1 MEHYK
6 NNNYD
11 SFIPNTYISEY
22 ISKNIVEKKKH
33 YEKKNI
39 VQNAQLIL

>member
-33 YEKKNI
+33 YEKK
-39 VQNAQLIL
+39 ILYRMHN

>member
-22 ISKNIVEKKKH
+22 ISKNIVEKKNTM
-33 YEKKNI
+33 KKK
-39 VQNAQLIL
+39 ILYRMHN